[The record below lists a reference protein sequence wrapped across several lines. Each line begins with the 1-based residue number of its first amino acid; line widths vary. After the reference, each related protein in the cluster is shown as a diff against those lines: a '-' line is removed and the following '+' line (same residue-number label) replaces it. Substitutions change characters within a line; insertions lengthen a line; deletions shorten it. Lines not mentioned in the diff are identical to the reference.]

1 MGTSKFQCRNDDGD
15 EEKDSFFSF
24 LVYWVLGWIFPPKGY

>member
-1 MGTSKFQCRNDDGD
+1 MGINNLFDIDDEQD

-24 LVYWVLGWIFPPKGY
+24 LVYWILGWIFPPKGY